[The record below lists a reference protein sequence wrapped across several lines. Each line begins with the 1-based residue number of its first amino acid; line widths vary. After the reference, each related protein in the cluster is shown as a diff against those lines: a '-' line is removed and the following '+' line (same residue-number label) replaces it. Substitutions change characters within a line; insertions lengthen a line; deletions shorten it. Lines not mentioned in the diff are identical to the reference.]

1 MKGTPPTKTVFR
13 DRAHTHT
20 THENTLSERA
30 PAELETHNEE
40 PEGKREAHGADGDSG
55 CEASANKAA
64 EDAADDEIDE

>member
-40 PEGKREAHGADGDSG
+40 PEGKREAHGA
-55 CEASANKAA
+55 E
-64 EDAADDEIDE
+64 E